1 MEKVQAAGLTKSI
14 GVSNFSAQHLE
25 AVLKTAKVV
34 PAVNQIEFHAYL
46 QHTSLLEMHK
56 KYGIATE
63 AYGPLSAVTKASPG
77 PIDGYVAGL
86 AKKYAVSQA
95 EIALRW
101 CIDQDI
107 IPITTSAKEQR

>member
-1 MEKVQAAGLTKSI
+1 MEEMQAAGLAKSI
-14 GVSNFSAQHLE
+14 GVSNFSAQHLK
-25 AVLKTAKVV
+25 AVLTTAKVV
-34 PAVNQIEFHAYL
+34 PAVNQVEFHAYL
-46 QHTSLLEMHK
+46 QHASLLELHK
-56 KYGIATE
+56 KHGIATE

-77 PIDGYVAGL
+77 PVDDYVAGL
-86 AKKYAVSQA
+86 AKKYAVSPA